1 MRDMVKNALVRACVY
16 FTIAMALWLIVG
28 FVFAGPV
35 EGIVVSVSI
44 LAACVLMA
52 LLQSLWFTD
61 RVMKRPGYPS
71 RVLGF
76 GVSGIVALSACAWL
90 GGWMPRDVPG
100 AWITF
105 ALIYLLLLVLFTI
118 LFSFIYRNEVAKYSD
133 ALSRFKASE
142 SDEGRR

>member
-1 MRDMVKNALVRACVY
+1 MKGMVKKALVHACVY

-35 EGIVVSVSI
+35 EGIVVSASI

-61 RVMKRPGYPS
+61 RVMKRPGYPV
-71 RVLGF
+71 RILGF
-76 GVSGIVALSACAWL
+76 GVCGIVALAACAWL

-105 ALIYLLLLVLFTI
+105 AVIYLLLLVLFTVV
-118 LFSFIYRNEVAKYSD
+118 FSFVYRNEVAKYSD
-133 ALSRFKASE
+133 ALKRFKARGSE
-142 SDEGRR
+142 SGQ